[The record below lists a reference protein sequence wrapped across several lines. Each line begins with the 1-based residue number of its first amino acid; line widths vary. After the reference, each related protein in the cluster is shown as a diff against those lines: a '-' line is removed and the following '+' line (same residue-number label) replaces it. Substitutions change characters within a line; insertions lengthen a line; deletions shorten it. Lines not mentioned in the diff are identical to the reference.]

1 MKRFL
6 LSIGMSLCFLGT
18 SFGQS
23 TILLEDFEDSQVYYT
38 PSITEFTDN
47 SKDYFKRTDGSD
59 ISGESFTNQQGSFYF
74 GAQDIDGEGATLPVS
89 LSINDIDI
97 SGYTSLILRV
107 YLAEDATGSSEH
119 WDASD
124 YVRFTYDID
133 EGTTTNLL
141 WIETLGDTTNGPPGI
156 DTNFDGNGDGSE
168 ITDAFSQFSANI
180 TGTGSSL
187 DLTIEFNLNSGD
199 EDIAIDQIEILG
211 TNSNP
216 SKIISGSAGWRLLS
230 LPKTGGTVQDVSDDT
245 PVQGVTGGDDASS
258 TTNFIIY
265 DNDAEFEKPTN
276 VSTAWGDGYGFG
288 LYFYNNTTNGSSTL
302 PVTLDAS
309 GSEPSSDVAVT
320 LNPAA
325 SGYTL
330 VGNPFA
336 SNFNT
341 NNLVSSVSFR
351 ILYISGMVVPM
362 LVKTEQMIAVLLLPH
377 GKGFG
382 CRKMQQLMLL
392 L

>member
-211 TNSNP
+211 TNSNRVKLYP
-216 SKIISGSAGWRLLS
+216 VRLAGGCFLFQ
-230 LPKTGGTVQDVSDDT
+230 KQVVQFKMY
-245 PVQGVTGGDDASS
+245 PM
-258 TTNFIIY
+258 
-265 DNDAEFEKPTN
+265 
-276 VSTAWGDGYGFG
+276 
-288 LYFYNNTTNGSSTL
+288 TL
-302 PVTLDAS
+302 R
-309 GSEPSSDVAVT
+309 
-320 LNPAA
+320 
-325 SGYTL
+325 
-330 VGNPFA
+330 F
-336 SNFNT
+336 
-341 NNLVSSVSFR
+341 
-351 ILYISGMVVPM
+351 
-362 LVKTEQMIAVLLLPH
+362 
-377 GKGFG
+377 KG
-382 CRKMQQLMLL
+382 
-392 L
+392 